1 MENNDNFV
9 QKFEY
14 SKKSNGAGKAVL
26 ATIFTSLVSAIVGA
40 ICAVFIYS
48 SIISP
53 TRDDKEVIDTGAT
66 TSNTSSQF
74 NNLNLSQ
81 VSLSNYSDTA
91 IYAANKVL
99 PSMVSISVEYD
110 VNYMGMKK
118 TMSGS
123 GSGVIISEDGY
134 ILTNNHVI
142 SSTDSSSFYQVTDA
156 TSIKVTIY
164 GDETEYTAEIVGTDS
179 QTDLAVLKVEK
190 TGLVAAELGDSSSVQ
205 VGEFVLAI
213 GNPYGLEFS
222 VTAGIISAL
231 DRKMTVDNTAYK
243 VIQADCAINSGNSG
257 GALVNS
263 KGQVIGITTL
273 KLSGNGIE
281 GVSFAIPIND
291 TIDIYKGLI
300 ENGKISR
307 PFVGISGIDL
317 DEATAIRNGL
327 TKGIYV
333 DSVIKDSA
341 AEKAGIKAGDVIVK
355 FDDKSVS
362 TMDELN
368 AIKNSKNIGD
378 NVNVTFYRKNEE
390 KTVTLTLGEN

>member
-1 MENNDNFV
+1 MDNNNDFY
-9 QKFEY
+9 QKFDY
-14 SKKSNGAGKAVL
+14 SQKSHGSNKAVL
-26 ATIFTSLVSAIVGA
+26 TTIFTSFISAVVGA

-48 SIISP
+48 SIVSTNNPESIN
-53 TRDDKEVIDTGAT
+53 TGAT
-66 TSNTSSQF
+66 TSNTSSQV

-99 PSMVSISVEYD
+99 PSMVSISVEYQ
-110 VNYMGMKK
+110 VSYMGRSQ
-118 TMSGS
+118 TVSGS

-142 SSTDSSSFYQVTDA
+142 SSTDSSAFYQVSDA
-156 TSIKVTIY
+156 TSVKVTIY

-179 QTDLAVLKVEK
+179 QTDLAVLKIDK
-190 TGLVAAELGDSSSVQ
+190 SGLVAAELGDSSSVQ

-213 GNPYGLEFS
+213 GDPYGLEHS

-231 DRKMTVDNTAYK
+231 NREMTVDGTTYN

-273 KLSGNGIE
+273 KLSGTGIE

-307 PFVGISGIDL
+307 PFVGIYGIDL

-333 DSVIKDSA
+333 DSVGEGSC
-341 AEKAGIKAGDVIVK
+341 AEEAGIRAGDVIVA
-355 FDDKSVS
+355 FDGKSVS

-368 AIKNSKNIGD
+368 DIKNTKSVGD
-378 NVNVTFYRKNEE
+378 SVEVTFYRGNEE
-390 KTVTLTLGEN
+390 MTVTLVLGEN